1 MNFELDY
8 STKVILRVVAVLL
21 ALGFLWVVRDIVVV
35 ILLALVLASAM
46 EPMVDYLNRRKIPRS
61 VSVLSAYFIVIA
73 FVALVATL
81 MTPLVVEQF
90 QVLSE
95 NLPQYAIEI
104 QARYPNLTAL
114 FGGADIST
122 VVQTLFSGGG
132 ADGLFNRTVGLFNGL
147 FAVITVLVISFY
159 LVAADRGMKH
169 FIHDLVPTAHQNVV
183 MNLIQKV
190 QQKMGLWVVGQ
201 IILSFFI
208 FALTYIGLSILGV
221 KYALFLALIAGLLEV
236 VPYVGPFLAAI
247 PAVFFALIQ
256 SPALVVGVI
265 ILYIIIQKTE
275 GYVLVPK
282 VMEKT
287 VGTSPLVV
295 LLALL
300 IGFKLAGILGL
311 LLAVPLAGAITV
323 VIHELFQ
330 EKHPQRDTVPQD
342 QIDSVAQVQPDV

>member
-1 MNFELDY
+1 MGMNFELDY

-21 ALGFLWVVRDIVVV
+21 ALAFLWVVRDIVVV
-35 ILLALVLASAM
+35 ILLSLVLASAM
-46 EPMVDYLNRRKIPRS
+46 EPMVDYLNRKKIPRS
-61 VSVLSAYFIVIA
+61 VSVLGAYVLVIG
-73 FVALVATL
+73 LVGLIASL
-81 MTPLVVEQF
+81 MAPLVVEQF
-90 QVLSE
+90 HVLSD
-95 NLPQYAIEI
+95 NLPQYTADI

-114 FGGADIST
+114 FGGADLGSILNS
-122 VVQTLFSGGG
+122 FSGGG
-132 ADGLFNRTVGLFNGL
+132 GADALFSRTVGFFNGL
-147 FAVITVLVISFY
+147 FAVISVLVISFY

-183 MNLIQKV
+183 MNLIHKV
-190 QQKMGLWVVGQ
+190 QHKMGLWVVGQ
-201 IILSFFI
+201 IILSVFI

-265 ILYIIIQKTE
+265 ILYVIIQKTE

-300 IGFKLAGILGL
+300 IGFKLAGVLGL

-330 EKHPQRDTVPQD
+330 EKPQQPIADAP
-342 QIDSVAQVQPDV
+342 SV

>member
-1 MNFELDY
+1 MNFQLDA
-8 STKVILRVVAVLL
+8 STKIILRVVAVLL
-21 ALGFLWVVRDIVVV
+21 ILAFLWVIRDILIVV
-35 ILLALVLASAM
+35 LLALVLASAM
-46 EPMVDYLNRRKIPRS
+46 EPMVDYLNNRKVPRS
-61 VSVLSAYFIVIA
+61 VSVLGAYFIVIA
-73 FVALVATL
+73 LVAVIATL
-81 MTPLVVEQF
+81 MAPIVVEQF
-90 QVLSE
+90 QLLSA

-104 QARYPNLTAL
+104 QARYPNITAL
-114 FGGADIST
+114 FGGADITT
-122 VVQTLFSGGG
+122 VVQTLFSGGEG
-132 ADGLFNRTVGLFNGL
+132 TNGVFNRTVGLFNGL

-159 LVAADRGMKH
+159 LVAADRGMKK
-169 FIHDLVPTAHQNVV
+169 FIHDLVPAAHQNVV
-183 MNLIQKV
+183 MNLIEKIQR
-190 QQKMGLWVVGQ
+190 KMGLWVVGQ
-201 IILSFFI
+201 IILSVFI

-236 VPYVGPFLAAI
+236 VPYVGPFLSAV

-275 GYVLVPK
+275 GYILVPK

-300 IGFKLAGILGL
+300 VGFKLAGILGL

-323 VIHELFQ
+323 VIAELFNNNQ
-330 EKHPQRDTVPQD
+330 QKV
-342 QIDSVAQVQPDV
+342 IQPDV

>member
-21 ALGFLWVVRDIVVV
+21 SLAFLWVVRDIVIV
-35 ILLALVLASAM
+35 ILLSLVIASAM
-46 EPMVDYLNRRKIPRS
+46 EPVVDYLSRHKIPRS
-61 VSVLSAYFIVIA
+61 VSVLGAYFIVIA
-73 FVALVATL
+73 IVVGLISL
-81 MTPLVVEQF
+81 MAPLVTEQF
-90 QVLSE
+90 RVLTA
-95 NLPQYAIEI
+95 NLPQYTLDF
-104 QARYPNLTAL
+104 QARYPNLSAF
-114 FGGADIST
+114 FGGADLSSI
-122 VVQTLFSGGG
+122 VQSLFSGGG
-132 ADGLFNRTVGLFNGL
+132 GADALFSRTVGFFNGL
-147 FAVITVLVISFY
+147 FAVISVLVLSFY

-169 FIHDLVPTAHQNVV
+169 FIHDLVPTAHQKVV
-183 MNLIQKV
+183 MNLIEKIQH
-190 QQKMGLWVVGQ
+190 KMGLWVVGQ
-201 IILSFFI
+201 LILSLFI
-208 FALTYIGLSILGV
+208 FTLTYIGLSILGV
-221 KYALFLALIAGLLEV
+221 KYALFLALIAGLLEI
-236 VPYVGPFLAAI
+236 VPYVGPFLSAI

-265 ILYIIIQKTE
+265 ILYVIIQKTE

-300 IGFKLAGILGL
+300 VGFKLAGILGL

-330 EKHPQRDTVPQD
+330 EKSLPTETQL
-342 QIDSVAQVQPDV
+342 DV

>member
-1 MNFELDY
+1 MNLQLDY

-21 ALGFLWVVRDIVVV
+21 ALAFLWVVRDIVVV
-35 ILLALVLASAM
+35 ILLALVIASAM
-46 EPMVDYLNRRKIPRS
+46 EPMVDYLSRKKIPRT
-61 VSVLSAYFIVIA
+61 VSVMGAYLIVIA
-73 FVALVATL
+73 IVGGIITL
-81 MTPLVVEQF
+81 MAPLVSEQF
-90 QVLSE
+90 HVLSK
-95 NLPQYAIEI
+95 NLPQYI
-104 QARYPNLTAL
+104 QDFQTRYPSLSAF
-114 FGGADIST
+114 FGGADLGSLIQS
-122 VVQTLFSGGG
+122 LFSGGG
-132 ADGLFNRTVGLFNGL
+132 GADALFSRTVGFFNGL
-147 FAVITVLVISFY
+147 FAVVSVLVISFY

-169 FIHDLVPTAHQNVV
+169 FIHDLVPTAHQKVV
-183 MNLIQKV
+183 MNLIEKV
-190 QQKMGLWVVGQ
+190 QHKMGLWVVGQ
-201 IILSFFI
+201 LILSVFI
-208 FALTYIGLSILGV
+208 FALTYIGLTILGV

-236 VPYVGPFLAAI
+236 VPYVGPFLSAI

-265 ILYIIIQKTE
+265 ILYVVIQKTE

-300 IGFKLAGILGL
+300 VGFKLAGILGL

-330 EKHPQRDTVPQD
+330 EKSLPTDIH
-342 QIDSVAQVQPDV
+342 PDV